1 MRRLL
6 VFIVFL
12 AVLGVLHW
20 CWLKDGKPKTNSEP
34 KGTKQKQP
42 SRLTVKTTKTPPVRI

>member
-1 MRRLL
+1 MRWLL

-20 CWLKDGKPKTNSEP
+20 CWLQAGKPKTKSEP

-42 SRLTVKTTKTPPVRI
+42 FRLMVKTTKIPPVRI